1 MTTLRGILPV
11 FPATD
16 KATGKRRGVLAV
28 ACGAHALHDGYTDLI
43 YVLLPIWQTEF
54 GLSYAALGAL
64 RMLCAGSM
72 AGLQVPATAVARR
85 LGTPLVL
92 ALGTTLSACAYL
104 AIGLTGAGF
113 VVLAA
118 ALLVGGAGSATQH
131 PLASTLI
138 ARAYDGHG
146 ARAALGTYNFS
157 GDLGK
162 MALPAATAWLLAVMS
177 WRHALGVVGMLGL
190 LTAFCILLFLPRSL
204 DGAGAGSLQA
214 TTPAPHHLA
223 GKSRLGSG
231 FTLLLVI
238 GVLDSATR
246 MGFLAFLPFVLR
258 AKGASTPIIGL
269 ALTLVFVG
277 GAVGKLACGLLGARL
292 GVLRTVI
299 LTELAT
305 AAGIMALAPLP
316 LMAALTCLPIIGI
329 ALNGTSSVLYGTV
342 PELVSPDRR
351 EHAFGLFYTGTIGG
365 GAIAPVIYGL
375 VGDAIGPDHAIVI
388 VAAVCLAT
396 LPLAWL
402 LAPLLPTHEAGV
414 VPAQRRRPTPT

>member
-1 MTTLRGILPV
+1 
-11 FPATD
+11 
-16 KATGKRRGVLAV
+16 
-28 ACGAHALHDGYTDLI
+28 
-43 YVLLPIWQTEF
+43 
-54 GLSYAALGAL
+54 
-64 RMLCAGSM
+64 
-72 AGLQVPATAVARR
+72 
-85 LGTPLVL
+85 
-92 ALGTTLSACAYL
+92 
-104 AIGLTGAGF
+104 
-113 VVLAA
+113 
-118 ALLVGGAGSATQH
+118 
-131 PLASTLI
+131 
-138 ARAYDGHG
+138 
-146 ARAALGTYNFS
+146 
-157 GDLGK
+157 
-162 MALPAATAWLLAVMS
+162 
-177 WRHALGVVGMLGL
+177 
-190 LTAFCILLFLPRSL
+190 
-204 DGAGAGSLQA
+204 
-214 TTPAPHHLA
+214 
-223 GKSRLGSG
+223 
-231 FTLLLVI
+231 
-238 GVLDSATR
+238 
-246 MGFLAFLPFVLR
+246 
-258 AKGASTPIIGL
+258 
-269 ALTLVFVG
+269 
-277 GAVGKLACGLLGARL
+277 VGKLACGLLGARL